1 MCFFSLHNEGPPIN
15 HDPSVAVKVS
25 QGLVT
30 GELATSAMLR
40 ALGDCFQAMAHMV
53 DTGGTSVSVW
63 GDVIGGAADPAALTA
78 KGAQLQTSYAGI
90 FDSLRQTVDRIT
102 FSVQKYRELQEY
114 ARGALA
120 EGRDEDF
127 ERALLRLG
135 VGGFDA
141 MVQRRIE
148 LLRKLKTRV
157 QLLRQLE
164 QTGAQILA
172 ANDYA
177 DFFQWF
183 MQPMRDLSIAVHE
196 LYDEGIRGARASHQA
211 MNQTCRMVGE
221 ELSGDI
227 LLDTGQPPMAVGAGN
242 GRSRNLQGAALA

>member
-15 HDPSVAVKVS
+15 YDSSVAVKVS
-25 QGLVT
+25 EGLVT

-40 ALGDCFQAMAHMV
+40 AMADCFQAMAHMV
-53 DTGGTSVSVW
+53 DTGGTSVSTW
-63 GDVIGGAADPAALTA
+63 GEVIGGTADPAALQA
-78 KGAQLQTSYAGI
+78 KAAEIQTSYTSI
-90 FDSLRQTVDRIT
+90 FNSLQQTVDRIT

-114 ARGALA
+114 AQGALA
-120 EGRDEDF
+120 DGRGEDF
-127 ERALLRLG
+127 EQALGRLG

-164 QTGAQILA
+164 STGAQILA
-172 ANDYA
+172 ANNYA

-196 LYDEGIRGARASHQA
+196 LYDEGVRGARASHQA

-221 ELSGDI
+221 ELSGDM
-227 LLDTGQPPMAVGAGN
+227 LVDTEQTLMAARVGN
-242 GRSRNLQGAALA
+242 GRSHNLQGSALA